1 MINFCILHFF
11 LSKFRKIFNFCANL
25 CLCYWNCLCICHLRG
40 FFYHLLLGSVPT
52 VSEGVVSSTAC
63 INQVTSC
70 TSTITTIDKYKLFK
84 HHHHHDRHVQV
95 GEGKFEPI
103 LEQDR
108 ECCVGELDI
117 GVRNCSSW
125 VAYRCSPT
133 TLIGQLLS
141 LELFFTGWFQRLP
154 ATWATVLVREFLV
167 PRVLPAPMATH
178 HVTVSG
184 LLFWFSSLPYLDKKL
199 CKAEIRALRR
209 SKITDLYQKCFPQS
223 QSSLKMFC
231 WLSRPTT
238 WSLRWCR
245 PGRRSSLNHD
255 LHNPRLS
262 STACLF
268 FKMWS
273 SPRASI
279 STSSGSQT
287 ARIFCRRFHCFHF
300 I

>member
-1 MINFCILHFF
+1 MPLLLKLLLY
-11 LSKFRKIFNFCANL
+11 LSSQR
-25 CLCYWNCLCICHLRG
+25 

-52 VSEGVVSSTAC
+52 VNEGVVSSTAC

-70 TSTITTIDKYKLFK
+70 TSTITTIDKDKLFK
-84 HHHHHDRHVQV
+84 HHHHHDRHF

-154 ATWATVLVREFLV
+154 ATWATVWVREFHV

-184 LLFWFSSLPYLDKKL
+184 LLFWFSSLSYLDKKL

-209 SKITDLYQKCFPQS
+209 SKITDLY
-223 QSSLKMFC
+223 
-231 WLSRPTT
+231 
-238 WSLRWCR
+238 
-245 PGRRSSLNHD
+245 
-255 LHNPRLS
+255 
-262 STACLF
+262 
-268 FKMWS
+268 
-273 SPRASI
+273 
-279 STSSGSQT
+279 
-287 ARIFCRRFHCFHF
+287 
-300 I
+300 